1 MSKILKIIVNLVVLF
16 SIIVAAALLVPPFAG
31 VDTVMNDNTGTET
44 NLPIGSV
51 AYGKSVNVKN
61 LEKKDKIIYSEG
73 SSSYIYEIQDMDSS
87 AGIYQVKDVYSKSSE
102 TETLNLQ
109 KSVPKV
115 MVVVPLIGYAAIAL
129 QSKEGLIVVGV
140 GIVLLIILFVLSE
153 LWRKD
158 KDDEDEEEEDG
169 KEEYEDSEEDDGEE
183 EEEKLGF
190 RERRRLKKEEK
201 RRLREEEE
209 EEQEDEEDDGEEE
222 EEKFSFRERRRLKKE
237 EKHRRKLEK
246 KGLPD
251 EEEDDEEE
259 EELPKASNQTE
270 EPELQGYDDA
280 MKDAMSSIAM
290 GVASVSEPEQTPDA
304 TRMMPDAEELEKAA
318 EEAAQKTA
326 EATEQ
331 PESSA
336 EAEQPEESQKA
347 EASEQ
352 ESENYN
358 NIEETETEEIEMPVN
373 VNAVPK
379 SPSVQELLAKAQA
392 AGEKPEVKTDEDNEI
407 TLLDYSDIL

>member
-209 EEQEDEEDDGEEE
+209 EEQEDEE
-222 EEKFSFRERRRLKKE
+222 EKLSFRERRRLKKE